1 MEDSVQTGVVEEL
14 FREGLIR
21 TWYRDQKEGWILR
34 SGKWS
39 PFYVQLRPLVSR
51 PVLLNKIGSALA
63 NLVRRECPQV
73 NKLVGVAMAGIPIA
87 VATSI
92 NSGIPAAY
100 TRKLES
106 GCESSQRAYG
116 EHALIEGELHEGDVA
131 ALIDDVVT
139 RFDSKLEALKQLN
152 DAASNLGI
160 KVSCHDV
167 CVVVDRLQGGL
178 DVIQRQ
184 NIRLHSLIQL
194 TPDRLESLKPFLDG
208 PEFEVIADYL
218 NDPEAFQNT
227 KVRDKLSALSRARR

>member
-51 PVLLNKIGSALA
+51 PVLLNKIGLALA

-92 NSGIPAAY
+92 RSGIPAAY

-106 GCESSQRAYG
+106 GCESQRAYG
-116 EHALIEGELHEGDVA
+116 EHSLIEGELHEGDVA

-152 DAASNLGI
+152 DAASNSGI
-160 KVSCHDV
+160 KVACHDV
-167 CVVVDRLQGGL
+167 LVVVDRLQGGL
-178 DVIQRQ
+178 DVLQRH
-184 NIRLHSLIQL
+184 NIRLHSLVQL
-194 TPDRLESLKPFLDG
+194 TPERLENLRPFLDG
-208 PEFEVIADYL
+208 PEFETIADYL
-218 NDPEAFQNT
+218 NDPEAFQNSA
-227 KVRDKLSALSRARR
+227 VQDRLCALSRARR